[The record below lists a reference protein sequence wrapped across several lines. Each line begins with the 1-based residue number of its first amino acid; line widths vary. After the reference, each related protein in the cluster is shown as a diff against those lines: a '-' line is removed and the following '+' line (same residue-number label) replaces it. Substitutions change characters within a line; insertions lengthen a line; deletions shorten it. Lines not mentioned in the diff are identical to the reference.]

1 MALVPAAVDAVLRD
15 LEVFG
20 RENDAHIADRNRK
33 MLNLERDTAEL
44 VHLLVRSGNRRR
56 VLEIG
61 TSNGY
66 STIWIAAAL
75 GEGGILETL
84 DRDGDKLAEARR
96 NLARA
101 GLDGRVRFY
110 HGAGTD
116 IVGALPGPFD
126 CVFFDA
132 DRVSAPDQ
140 LALLLPRL
148 TRGCLLLADNALSH
162 PDQIA
167 GYVAAVEALPGVSTT
182 ILPVGKGLHVTCCP

>member
-1 MALVPAAVDAVLRD
+1 MALVTAAVDAVLRD
-15 LEVFG
+15 LEAFG
-20 RENDAHIADRNRK
+20 RENDAHTSDRNRK
-33 MLNLERDTAEL
+33 MLNLERETAEL

-75 GEGGILETL
+75 GENGVLETL
-84 DRDGDKLAEARR
+84 DRDGDKLADARR

-101 GLDGRVRFY
+101 GLDGRVRVY
-110 HGAGTD
+110 HGAGID
-116 IVGALPGPFD
+116 IVDALPGPFD

-140 LALLLPRL
+140 LRILVPKL

-167 GYVAAVEALPGVSTT
+167 GYIAAVDALPGIRTT
-182 ILPVGKGLHVTCCP
+182 ILPIGKGLHVAHCP